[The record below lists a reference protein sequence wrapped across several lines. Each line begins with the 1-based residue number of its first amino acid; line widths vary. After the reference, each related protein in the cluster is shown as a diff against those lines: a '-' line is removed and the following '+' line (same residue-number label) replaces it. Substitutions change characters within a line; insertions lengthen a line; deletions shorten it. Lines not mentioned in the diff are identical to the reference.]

1 VTHGAAP
8 PGATATYRGRIAPT
22 PTGDMHVGHART
34 FVTAW
39 RRAADAGGALVLRI
53 EDLDP
58 LRCRADYT
66 AHAIEDLAWLGVRWT
81 EGPVYQS
88 QRRTVYEGVWRALRD
103 RGLIY
108 PSHVSRRELRDAAH
122 APHDDEEGSEP
133 IFPPALRPAPH
144 TGGDHARP
152 AGVVWR
158 FRVPDGEVVRFTD
171 AERGPQAFTAG
182 VDFGDFVV
190 WRADDVPAYELAV
203 VADDVAMGITEVVRG
218 EDLLR
223 STARQLLVYRALGAT
238 PPAWCHL
245 PLVRDAEGRR
255 LAKRHQA
262 LSLRELRAR
271 GITPAELL
279 ADAARASRR
288 RA

>member
-1 VTHGAAP
+1 MTVPTDSCIRLAKS
-8 PGATATYRGRIAPT
+8 YRGRLAPT

-34 FVTAW
+34 FVAAS
-39 RRAADAGGALVLRI
+39 RRAVDAGGEIVLRM

-58 LRCRADYT
+58 LRCRAEYT
-66 AHAIEDLAWLGVRWT
+66 QRAIEDLEWLGVKWS

-88 QRRTVYEGVWRALRD
+88 ERREIYEAAWRALRD
-103 RGLIY
+103 AGVIY
-108 PSHVSRRELRDAAH
+108 PSTVSRKELRDAAH
-122 APHDDEEGSEP
+122 APHEDEESEP
-133 IFPPALRPAPH
+133 VFPPELRPPPG
-144 TGGDHARP
+144 TGSDAGSP

-158 FRVPDGEVVRFTD
+158 VRVPDGEVVRFED
-171 AERGPQAFTAG
+171 ARYGAQAFTAG

-190 WRADDVPAYELAV
+190 WRKDDVPAYELAV

-218 EDLLR
+218 EDLLK
-223 STARQLLVYRALGAT
+223 STARQLLVHHSLGAV

-262 LSLRELRAR
+262 LSVRELRAR
-271 GITPAELL
+271 GYTPEEVL
-279 ADAARASRR
+279 ALATE
-288 RA
+288 